1 MNKTNI
7 SIKPSRRKKII
18 NIHMGSTR
26 QSETSL
32 SAHLTHTFDNV
43 ERRKKL
49 VSIAQIKNIQNDL
62 TAVRK
67 QLKSVSKES
76 FMDWQVSDRA
86 MCALSQTKDAIAE
99 LDLIIDHIK
108 QS

>member
-1 MNKTNI
+1 MKTNI
-7 SIKPSRRKKII
+7 SIKPSRRKKSSI
-18 NIHMGSTR
+18 STWEVLDNR
-26 QSETSL
+26 NKLVGTFD
-32 SAHLTHTFDNV
+32 ATFDNV

-49 VSIAQIKNIQNDL
+49 VAIAEIKNIQNDL
-62 TAVRK
+62 TAVMK
-67 QLKSVSKES
+67 QIKSVSKES

-86 MCALSQTKDAIAE
+86 LCALSQTKDAIAE

>member
-1 MNKTNI
+1 MKTNI
-7 SIKPSRRKKII
+7 SIKPSRRKDSSI
-18 NIHMGSTR
+18 STWEVLDNR
-26 QSETSL
+26 NKL
-32 SAHLTHTFDNV
+32 VGAFDGKFDNV

-49 VSIAQIKNIQNDL
+49 VAIAEIKNIQNDL
-62 TAVRK
+62 TAVMK
-67 QLKSVSKES
+67 QIKSVSKES

-86 MCALSQTKDAIAE
+86 MQALIQTKDAIAE

>member
-1 MNKTNI
+1 MKTNI
-7 SIKPSRRKKII
+7 TIKPSKRKDSSI
-18 NIHMGSTR
+18 STWEVLDNR
-26 QSETSL
+26 NKLVGTFD
-32 SAHLTHTFDNV
+32 AKFDNV

-49 VSIAQIKNIQNDL
+49 VSIAEVKNIQNDL
-62 TAVRK
+62 KDVIK

>member
-1 MNKTNI
+1 MKTNI
-7 SIKPSRRKKII
+7 SIKPSKRKDSSI
-18 NIHMGSTR
+18 STWEVLDNR
-26 QSETSL
+26 NKLVGTFD
-32 SAHLTHTFDNV
+32 ATFDNV

-49 VSIAQIKNIQNDL
+49 VAIAEIKNIQNDL
-62 TAVRK
+62 KDVIK
-67 QLKSVSKES
+67 QIKSVSKES

>member
-1 MNKTNI
+1 M
-7 SIKPSRRKKII
+7 KPSRRKDSSI
-18 NIHMGSTR
+18 STWEVLDNR
-26 QSETSL
+26 NKL
-32 SAHLTHTFDNV
+32 VGAFDANFDNV

-67 QLKSVSKES
+67 QIKSLFKES
-76 FMDWQVSDRA
+76 NDWQVSDRA

-99 LDLIIDHIK
+99 LNLIIDHIK

>member
-1 MNKTNI
+1 MKKTI
-7 SIKPSRRKKII
+7 SIKPSRRKDSSI
-18 NIHMGSTR
+18 STWEVLDNR
-26 QSETSL
+26 NKLVGTFD
-32 SAHLTHTFDNV
+32 AAFDNV

-49 VSIAQIKNIQNDL
+49 VAIAEIKNIQNDL
-62 TAVRK
+62 TAVMK
-67 QLKSVSKES
+67 QIKSVSKES

-86 MCALSQTKDAIAE
+86 LCALSQTKDAIAE

>member
-1 MNKTNI
+1 MKKTNI
-7 SIKPSRRKKII
+7 TIKPSKRKDSSI
-18 NIHMGSTR
+18 STWEVLDNR
-26 QSETSL
+26 NKLVGTFD
-32 SAHLTHTFDNV
+32 AKFDNV

-49 VSIAQIKNIQNDL
+49 VSIAEVKNIQNDL
-62 TAVRK
+62 KDVIK

>member
-1 MNKTNI
+1 MKTNI
-7 SIKPSRRKKII
+7 SIKPSKRKDSSI
-18 NIHMGSTR
+18 STWEVLDNR
-26 QSETSL
+26 NKLVGTFD
-32 SAHLTHTFDNV
+32 AKFDNV

-49 VSIAQIKNIQNDL
+49 VAIAEIKNIQNDL
-62 TAVRK
+62 TAVMK
-67 QLKSVSKES
+67 QIKSVSKES

-86 MCALSQTKDAIAE
+86 MQALIQTKDAIAE

>member
-1 MNKTNI
+1 MKTNI
-7 SIKPSRRKKII
+7 SIKPSRRKDSSI
-18 NIHMGSTR
+18 STWEVLDNR
-26 QSETSL
+26 NKL
-32 SAHLTHTFDNV
+32 VGAFDANFDNI

-49 VSIAQIKNIQNDL
+49 VSIAEIKNIQNDL
-62 TAVRK
+62 KDVIK
-67 QLKSVSKES
+67 QLKSLSKES

-86 MCALSQTKDAIAE
+86 SQAFSQTKDAIAE